1 MLVFYE
7 NKKMNNKLGI
17 VKFLVGV
24 KYIYNYIIHIFS
36 SSVGLYLSLY
46 QI

>member
-1 MLVFYE
+1 MKI
-7 NKKMNNKLGI
+7 KKMNNKLGI

-24 KYIYNYIIHIFS
+24 SIFNYIIHIFS